1 MTEKDRIFI
10 NLFFEAVDENIDEVI
25 AELKNAGINPEESEQ
40 KIMLMVKKQ
49 KAKLKIESGKQ
60 LKARVAEIIKLSANQ
75 TDTKV
80 TEERY
85 AIAAR
90 KLGAFDQND
99 IQSIKKD
106 AELLEDIG
114 KLLDKVKSDA

>member
-1 MTEKDRIFI
+1 MTERDKNFI
-10 NLFFEAVDENIDEVI
+10 NLYIEAVDENIDEVI
-25 AELKNAGINPEESEQ
+25 AELKNAGIYPEESEQ

-49 KAKLKIESGKQ
+49 KAELKIEKGKQ
-60 LKARVAEIIKLSANQ
+60 LKERVAEIIKLNAKQS
-75 TDTKV
+75 DTKV
-80 TEERY
+80 TEERF

-90 KLGAFDQND
+90 KLGSIDHND
-99 IQSIKKD
+99 IQNIKKD